1 MTTLPISCPPVA
13 PRGRSLSPPTGPQR
27 AARNGQDEGAS
38 GSCRE
43 RRKQQAWDA
52 DAGAEREEGGRDS
65 GQPAR
70 RRRVCLVM
78 SRRQRQRQRGGTGLL
93 SNLLAVAVAVT
104 AAWGAGPGTFP
115 LSPLI
120 SSLSHLVSLG
130 CLMAPL
136 VGVGAWWWDGHA
148 KTRKNGRR
156 RTRKAARRRLPSSV
170 AARQPVGWGIRPWVQ
185 PVAATTSWD
194 W

>member
-1 MTTLPISCPPVA
+1 MTTLPISCPQCPSRTITIA
-13 PRGRSLSPPTGPQR
+13 ANGAAASSKEWSRRGCEWFLQR
-27 AARNGQDEGAS
+27 TQETAGLGCRRR
-38 GSCRE
+38 CRE
-43 RRKQQAWDA
+43 R
-52 DAGAEREEGGRDS
+52 GGGRDS

-70 RRRVCLVM
+70 RRRACLVM
-78 SRRQRQRQRGGTGLL
+78 SRRQRQRERGGTGLL

-120 SSLSHLVSLG
+120 SSLSHLLSLG

-148 KTRKNGRR
+148 KTRKNSRR

-170 AARQPVGWGIRPWVQ
+170 AARQPVGWGMRPWV
-185 PVAATTSWD
+185 
-194 W
+194 